1 MRCRPSPSDSI
12 TPPGDDPAKHREVIV
27 TRLAIDGGTPVRTRP
42 FGGWPEF
49 GREEEELLLQAL
61 RSGHWGSLDGTFV
74 NQFEVEFAALQDA
87 RHGVST
93 VNATMGLAVAL
104 RALGIGTGDEVIV
117 PPYTFIATASAALML
132 GAIPIFVDVDPDT
145 LLIDPA
151 GIDAAVTSRTK
162 AIIPVHHGGSPV
174 DMDGVMAAA
183 RRHNLRVVEDAAQAH
198 GAAWRGRPVGAIGD
212 VGVFSFQST
221 KPINAGEGGMM
232 VTDDDELD
240 ELLWSLRNVGRRRG
254 GEWYEHVRLGWNLR
268 MSEFQA
274 AVLIAQMRRM
284 PEQQARRTRAAA
296 YLNAEMSKVP
306 GVVPL
311 KLPDGV
317 TAHSWYT
324 YHWRWLGAADGGLP
338 KNEFAAA
345 LRAEGIPLFAGYTP
359 LNRNVAIR
367 DEIARLGGAEPTAC
381 PNAERAE
388 ADEVLM
394 FSLPILFGS
403 PDDLD
408 DVVRAVAKVAGARA
422 RDAAPVGARQ

>member
-1 MRCRPSPSDSI
+1 MS
-12 TPPGDDPAKHREVIV
+12 
-27 TRLAIDGGTPVRTRP
+27 RLAVDGGTPVRTRP

-49 GREEEELLLQAL
+49 GRAEETLLLEAL
-61 RSGHWGSLDGTFV
+61 RSGRWGALDGSFV
-74 NQFEVEFAALQDA
+74 NRFEIEFAQLQDA
-87 RHGVST
+87 RHGIST

-104 RALGIGTGDEVIV
+104 RALDIGPGDEVIV

-132 GAIPIFVDVDPDT
+132 GAIPIFVDVDPET
-145 LLIDPA
+145 LLLDPA
-151 GIDAAVTSRTK
+151 GIDAAVTDRTR

-183 RRHNLRVVEDAAQAH
+183 RRHGLRVVEDAAQAH

-212 VGVFSFQST
+212 IGVFSFQST

-274 AVLIAQMRRM
+274 AVLIAQMQRM
-284 PEQQARRTRAAA
+284 PEQQARRTKAAA
-296 YLNAEMSKVP
+296 YLNVEMSKVP

-311 KLPDGV
+311 KVPDGV

-324 YHWRWLGAADGGLP
+324 YHWRWLGAADGGLS
-338 KNEFAAA
+338 KMAFAEA

-359 LNRNVAIR
+359 LNRNEAIR
-367 DEIARLGGAEPTAC
+367 REIVRLGGVEPGPC
-381 PNAERAE
+381 PNAEQAE
-388 ADEVLM
+388 RDEVLM
-394 FSLPILFGS
+394 FAMPILLGDR
-403 PDDLD
+403 DDLD
-408 DVVRAVAKVAGARA
+408 DVVEAVAKVAAARSSGV
-422 RDAAPVGARQ
+422 APVGTGG

>member
-1 MRCRPSPSDSI
+1 MA
-12 TPPGDDPAKHREVIV
+12 T
-27 TRLAIDGGTPVRTRP
+27 LAIHGGSPVRTRP
-42 FGGWPEF
+42 FGGWPVF
-49 GREEEELLLQAL
+49 GQEEEDLLLEAL
-61 RSGHWGSLDGTFV
+61 RSGNWGSLDGTFV
-74 NQFEVEFAALQDA
+74 KRLEVDFAELQAA
-87 RHGVST
+87 RHGVSC

-104 RALGIGTGDEVIV
+104 RALDIGVGDEVIV
-117 PPYTFIATASAALML
+117 PPYTFIASASAALML
-132 GAIPIFVDVDPDT
+132 GAIPVFVDVDPET

-151 GIDAAVTSRTK
+151 GIDAAVTARTR
-162 AIIPVHHGGSPV
+162 AIMPVHHGGSPV

-183 RRHNLRVVEDAAQAH
+183 ARHGLRVVEDAAQAH

-212 VGVFSFQST
+212 IGVFSFQST

-232 VTDDDELD
+232 VTDDDTLD
-240 ELLWSLRNVGRRRG
+240 ELLWSYRNVGRRRG

-284 PEQQARRTRAAA
+284 PAQQQQRTEAAA
-296 YLNAEMSKVP
+296 YLSAQLRQIP

-311 KLPDGV
+311 KVPEGV

-338 KNEFAAA
+338 KMAFAEA
-345 LRAEGIPLFAGYTP
+345 LRAEGIPLFHGYTP
-359 LNRNVAIR
+359 LNRNVAVR
-367 DEIARLGGAEPTAC
+367 TEIARLGGADPAAC

-394 FSLPILFGS
+394 FAMPILLGNRE
-403 PDDLD
+403 DLD
-408 DVVRAVAKVAGARA
+408 DVVRAVAKVAQARA
-422 RDAAPVGARQ
+422 

>member
-1 MRCRPSPSDSI
+1 MA
-12 TPPGDDPAKHREVIV
+12 T
-27 TRLAIDGGTPVRTRP
+27 LAIHGGSPVRTEP
-42 FGGWPEF
+42 FGGWPVF
-49 GREEEELLLQAL
+49 GREEEELLLEAL
-61 RSGHWGSLDGTFV
+61 RSGNWGSIDGTFV
-74 NQFEVEFAALQDA
+74 KRLEVEFAELQAA
-87 RHGVST
+87 RHAVT
-93 VNATMGLAVAL
+93 CVNATMGLAVAL
-104 RALGIGTGDEVIV
+104 RALDIGVGDEVIV

-132 GAIPIFVDVDPDT
+132 GAIPIFVDVDPET

-151 GIDAAVTSRTK
+151 GIDGAVTGRTR
-162 AIIPVHHGGSPV
+162 AIIPVHHGGSPA

-183 RRHNLRVVEDAAQAH
+183 KRHGLRVVEDAAQAH

-212 VGVFSFQST
+212 IGVFSFQSS

-232 VTDDDELD
+232 VTDDDVLD
-240 ELLWSLRNVGRRRG
+240 ELLWSYRNVGRRRG

-284 PEQQARRTRAAA
+284 PDQQQQRTEAAA
-296 YLNAEMSKVP
+296 YLSEQLRQIP

-311 KLPDGV
+311 KVPDGV

-338 KNEFAAA
+338 KMAFADA
-345 LRAEGIPLFAGYTP
+345 LRAEGIPLFHGYTP
-359 LNRNVAIR
+359 LNRNAAVRA
-367 DEIARLGGAEPTAC
+367 EIARLGGSDPGAC

-394 FSLPILFGS
+394 FGMQILLGARA
-403 PDDLD
+403 DLD
-408 DVVRAVAKVAGARA
+408 DVARAVAKVAQARA
-422 RDAAPVGARQ
+422 